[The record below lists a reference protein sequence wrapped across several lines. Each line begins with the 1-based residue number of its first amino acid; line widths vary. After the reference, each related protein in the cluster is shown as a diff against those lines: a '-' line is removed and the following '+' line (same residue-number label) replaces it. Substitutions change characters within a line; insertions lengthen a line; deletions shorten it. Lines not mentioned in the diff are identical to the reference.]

1 MDNSG
6 KLNSSAF
13 PRLIESVGKSK
24 ESPSSS
30 RPMRSWRSSS
40 SVFAAGLESAEKAFS
55 TSCNSLNDAVLRAV
69 MSSAVDVDVLRLS
82 GLSGVAVVF
91 TDKESDNGDANLT
104 PSCFLSLFKFI
115 EFGALVSKSSSSP
128 IDKSPRLK

>member
-24 ESPSSS
+24 ESPSSP

-69 MSSAVDVDVLRLS
+69 MSSPVDVVRLS
-82 GLSGVAVVF
+82 GLSDVAVVF
-91 TDKESDNGDANLT
+91 TGNESDNGDASLT